1 MTFTF
6 SSESMSPHTVGVRRT
21 NGPDPARQRRLV
33 HAEGL

>member
-6 SSESMSPHTVGVRRT
+6 SSENTSPHTVGVHRT
-21 NGPDPARQRRLV
+21 NGPNPARQRRLV